1 MRKGINMNIEKNYRK
16 IDDVLEINI
25 YDMSEKGLAKGF
37 YRPVDPIIEIDAIPF
52 KKTLR
57 NIPCDIN
64 IYIPYNDG
72 EDFIIYMMGV
82 SILERA
88 NLHSKDVEGRLL
100 SQISPEFREI
110 LYDTFYEVY
119 KTHKTKKMRF
129 GYYENGKLVR
139 FANVKVIYELER
151 VILISDLKITAD
163 EDEYDHEN
171 ENRSS
176 FIEYLSQT
184 GSFYKINEKYSW
196 TQGIYNIINR
206 SRKENDEYYN
216 IIFDMVVPEDRP
228 IIEGLLKALDEKVQK
243 YQTVFRIETPDG
255 AVKYL
260 DMSIY
265 SKFHENGEIRSHYGW
280 VKDVTKSSNKEAM
293 RPIDFILNGFKKSKK
308 LALLF
313 EPLSEQNFVFSEGF
327 YAIVE
332 EDKETYSNKLA
343 IIKNIEEPE
352 VIESFQKL
360 LKREISEIDET
371 FTYYPKGNRN
381 NMKKCEIYIES
392 FDSDSETHSIGFL
405 TDVTEDYKK
414 QKALREANEHQ
425 KVLIKEVHHR
435 VKNNLQVLNSFLNL
449 EKRAYKNQPTII
461 IDHMQSRLSSLAI
474 LHEKT
479 YNTEDFKNINL
490 KNYVEDQDAQLTNL
504 IGLRDGIEFVSEVDD
519 DLNLS
524 IEIIT
529 PLLLVIDELTMNAIK
544 HAFPDKTRPNKMI
557 RKVITKVDDDTAK
570 LLLTDN
576 GVGID
581 NPKEISAN
589 LGCEII
595 KSLTRQLDGTIKL
608 LNLENGTGYELTFP
622 IKMEHTITQ

>member
-1 MRKGINMNIEKNYRK
+1 MKIEKNYRK
-16 IDDVLEINI
+16 IDDVLEVNI
-25 YDMSEKGLAKGF
+25 YDMSEKSF
-37 YRPVDPIIEIDAIPF
+37 YTPTDPIIEIEAIPF

-64 IYIPYNDG
+64 IYIPHNDG

-88 NLHSKDVEGRLL
+88 NVHSKDVEGRLL
-100 SQISPEFREI
+100 SQISPEFNEI

-129 GYYENGKLVR
+129 EYYENDKLVR

-151 VILISDLKITAD
+151 IILISDLKITAD
-163 EDEYDHEN
+163 AEEYDHEN
-171 ENRSS
+171 ENRSN

-184 GSFYKINEKYSW
+184 GSCYKINDKYSW
-196 TQGIYNIINR
+196 TQGIYNILNR
-206 SRKENDEYYN
+206 PRKENDEYYN
-216 IIFDMVVPEDRP
+216 IIFEQVIPEDRP
-228 IIEGLLKALDEKVQK
+228 IIENLLKILDEKVPK
-243 YQTVFRIETPDG
+243 YETVFRIQTPDG
-255 AVKYL
+255 IIKYL
-260 DMSIY
+260 DMSFY
-265 SKFHENGEIRSHYGW
+265 TKFHENGEIRSSYAL
-280 VKDVTKSSNKEAM
+280 VKDITKSSNKEAM

-308 LALLF
+308 LALLI
-313 EPLSEQNFVFSEGF
+313 EPLNEYDYVFSEGF
-327 YAIVE
+327 YSIVE
-332 EDKETYSNKLA
+332 EDKETYSNRRA
-343 IIKNIEEPE
+343 TIENIEEPE
-352 VIESFQKL
+352 VIDSFRKL
-360 LKREISEIDET
+360 FNREIYEIDET
-371 FTYYPKGNRN
+371 FTYYPNGDRN

-392 FDSDSETHSIGFL
+392 FDSGSVTHSIGFL
-405 TDVTEDYKK
+405 TDVTEDFKK

-490 KNYVEDQDAQLTNL
+490 KNYVQDQDAQLTTL
-504 IGLRDGIEFVSEVDD
+504 IGLRDGIEFESEVDEN
-519 DLNLS
+519 LNLS

-544 HAFPDKTRPNKMI
+544 HAFPDKTRPNKKI
-557 RKVITKVDDDTAK
+557 RKVISQIDDNHAK

-576 GVGID
+576 GVGIK
-581 NPKEISAN
+581 NPKEISSN

-608 LNLENGTGYELTFP
+608 LPLEEGTGYELIFP
-622 IKMEHTITQ
+622 ITMEHTITQWELKNSRFK